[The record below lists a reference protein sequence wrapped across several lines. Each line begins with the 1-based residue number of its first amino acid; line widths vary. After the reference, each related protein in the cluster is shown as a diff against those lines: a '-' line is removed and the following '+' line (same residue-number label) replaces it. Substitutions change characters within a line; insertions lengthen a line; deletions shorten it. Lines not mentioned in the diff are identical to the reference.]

1 MGIHIERSKYD
12 TSSIYTLKNVSP
24 HGVVIV
30 VHRRYV
36 PTSWCLARPAA
47 PHNFLAP
54 YLQEKKNLLHSGLPV
69 PSVPPPPRLLTRRH
83 APGAATIGTTIHC
96 PSRDTTRVVH
106 QRREGREGSSIAQAY
121 QRSSSSSFRW
131 HRLASSCPRCRCRWR
146 RTTTPARWSCS
157 RSLSDD
163 LTTWAVRAGFRRFE
177 KVWVWPCP
185 ICVHYNKKY
194 LWYQLEI
201 YILYRLQQPIRFV

>member
-12 TSSIYTLKNVSP
+12 TSSIYTPFKNVSP

-83 APGAATIGTTIHC
+83 APWSCHYRHHHPLSLARHH
-96 PSRDTTRVVH
+96 TRSAPAKGGK
-106 QRREGREGSSIAQAY
+106 GRELDCAGVPAFFFIIFSM
-121 QRSSSSSFRW
+121 
-131 HRLASSCPRCRCRWR
+131 ASSGIILP
-146 RTTTPARWSCS
+146 
-157 RSLSDD
+157 
-163 LTTWAVRAGFRRFE
+163 
-177 KVWVWPCP
+177 KVQVQ
-185 ICVHYNKKY
+185 VEADHDTSTVVM
-194 LWYQLEI
+194 
-201 YILYRLQQPIRFV
+201 F